1 LLYEN
6 FKSGSHSPRNIF
18 AEPFTT
24 TGPGLG
30 SCRQR
35 FPMALRIAQV
45 APLAESVPPRAYG
58 GTERVCS
65 WLTEELVRQGH
76 DVTLFASA
84 DSSTSAQLAPCCPTA
99 LREAGVQD
107 HAPSLLLMLDRVR
120 RLADTFDVIHF
131 HVDLYQFPL
140 FQDLACK
147 SLTTLHG
154 RLDLPEMHPVYRTFN
169 RMPLVSISE
178 AQRRPIPDANWLA
191 TVQHGMPGALIPFS
205 ASAGKY
211 LAFLGRISPEKRPD
225 RAIEIALQ
233 AGVPLKLAA
242 KVDRVDQEYFEA
254 AVKPWLDHPLIEFL
268 GEVDDIQKRDFLG
281 GALALV
287 FPIDWP
293 EPFGLAMI
301 EAMAAGTPV
310 IAWRDGS
317 VPEVVDPGVTGFIV
331 ESIDQAVEAV
341 GQVSALDRLKVRER
355 FEQRF
360 AVERMARDYLALYR
374 QAAEVKDGERI
385 KSLMGQQAR

>member
-1 LLYEN
+1 LLYEDHKKGGRFCGN
-6 FKSGSHSPRNIF
+6 TIVDPSIIGDLCLW
-18 AEPFTT
+18 PF
-24 TGPGLG
+24 
-30 SCRQR
+30 RQHR
-35 FPMALRIAQV
+35 FMALRIAQI

-65 WLTEELVRQGH
+65 WLTEELVSQGH

-84 DSSTSAQLAPCCPTA
+84 DSSTSAQLAPCCPVA
-99 LREAGVQD
+99 LREAGVRD

-120 RLADTFDVIHF
+120 RLADSFDVIHF

-140 FQDLACK
+140 FQELASK

-178 AQRRPIPDANWLA
+178 AQRRPIADANWIA
-191 TVQHGMPGALIPFS
+191 TVQHGMPGSLIPFS
-205 ASAGKY
+205 PSAGKY

-225 RAIEIALQ
+225 RAIEIAIR
-233 AGVPLKLAA
+233 AGIPLKLAA
-242 KVDRVDQEYFEA
+242 KVDWVDQQYFEA
-254 AVKPWLDHPLIEFL
+254 TVKPWLDHPLIEFL
-268 GEVDDIQKRDFLG
+268 GEVDDSQKREFLG
-281 GALALV
+281 GALALL

-301 EAMAAGTPV
+301 EAMSAGTPV
-310 IAWRDGS
+310 IAWRNGS
-317 VPEVVDPGVTGFIV
+317 VPEVVDVGVTGFIV
-331 ESIDQAVEAV
+331 ESIDQAVEALER
-341 GQVSALDRLKVRER
+341 VSSLDRLNVRER

-374 QAAEVKDGERI
+374 RAADVTDAEQI
-385 KSLMGQQAR
+385 KFSIGQGSR